1 MRQPLYN
8 ECDMKK
14 LIGILFLMAV
24 VASAYAQDDRHE
36 VQFLTNKGRIRVVLY
51 NETPQHRDNFLRLVR
66 EGYYDGV
73 LFHRVINRF
82 MIQTGDSA
90 TRNLQEGEPI
100 PDLPE
105 AYKVPAEIKYPQFFH
120 KRGALAAAREGD
132 NVNPERASS
141 MSQFYIVYG
150 RIFSDAK
157 LDRVQERVSKATND
171 TVVFTPEIRNVYK
184 TIGGT
189 PHLDGQY
196 TVFGEVIEGMDVVED
211 IEFVKTDSTD
221 RPIEDVR
228 IINAKVVK

>member
-1 MRQPLYN
+1 
-8 ECDMKK
+8 
-14 LIGILFLMAV
+14 
-24 VASAYAQDDRHE
+24 
-36 VQFLTNKGRIRVVLY
+36 
-51 NETPQHRDNFLRLVR
+51 
-66 EGYYDGV
+66 
-73 LFHRVINRF
+73 
-82 MIQTGDSA
+82 
-90 TRNLQEGEPI
+90 
-100 PDLPE
+100 
-105 AYKVPAEIKYPQFFH
+105 
-120 KRGALAAAREGD
+120 
-132 NVNPERASS
+132 

-157 LDRVQERVSKATND
+157 LDRVQERVSKATNG

>member
-14 LIGILFLMAV
+14 LIGILFLMAFV
-24 VASAYAQDDRHE
+24 TSAYAQDERHE

-105 AYKVPAEIKYPQFFH
+105 AYKVPAEIKYPQLFH

-157 LDRVQERVSKATND
+157 LDRVQERVSKATNG